1 LLVAAVG
8 FIAVDYYVLR
18 GAPTESAGRPAPAA
32 EPSSAS
38 ATAVDSRGAESSP
51 PIVAVLPFDNLSPNA
66 DDAYFASGLHDEILN
81 RLAKLKSLKVISR
94 TSVLRYAENRPP
106 LPQIAAELNA
116 DAIMEGSVR
125 YAGDRILVTAQLIDP
140 ATDTHVWT
148 ETYPGDL
155 SDLEQLFAIQADIA
169 MNVANALN
177 AELSPEDRTILARMP
192 TGSREAYELY
202 LASLDN
208 SQVLDLA
215 SAMEQLERAVELD
228 PNFAEAWA
236 AKAAAQVNYQALL
249 PPEKGTELR
258 ANARRDALHA
268 VELAPASAEVRGVYA
283 FVLSQLG
290 EWIEAER
297 AYRATRALGG
307 EPANGGNVFQQLSVG
322 DFVGAKA
329 STQLLVERDPL
340 NPGSLAF
347 LLMSHGLLGATR
359 EEIETYEKGEA
370 LFREWFGVLFE
381 FYFRLGRRDF
391 EHVRAAVANSSPTEL
406 LRIGGDYLDSA
417 EAGLA
422 EIRRL
427 SGEAAYNTNVAR
439 VNLALWAAFFGDD
452 ELALSLVTAALKES
466 RVNTYWIWMPLFER
480 MRQLPAFKTLVR
492 DLGLVDYWREYGWP
506 EICQPTQGDD
516 FACR

>member
-1 LLVAAVG
+1 
-8 FIAVDYYVLR
+8 
-18 GAPTESAGRPAPAA
+18 
-32 EPSSAS
+32 
-38 ATAVDSRGAESSP
+38 
-51 PIVAVLPFDNLSPNA
+51 
-66 DDAYFASGLHDEILN
+66 
-81 RLAKLKSLKVISR
+81 
-94 TSVLRYAENRPP
+94 
-106 LPQIAAELNA
+106 
-116 DAIMEGSVR
+116 
-125 YAGDRILVTAQLIDP
+125 
-140 ATDTHVWT
+140 
-148 ETYPGDL
+148 
-155 SDLEQLFAIQADIA
+155 
-169 MNVANALN
+169 
-177 AELSPEDRTILARMP
+177 
-192 TGSREAYELY
+192 
-202 LASLDN
+202 
-208 SQVLDLA
+208 
-215 SAMEQLERAVELD
+215 
-228 PNFAEAWA
+228 
-236 AKAAAQVNYQALL
+236 
-249 PPEKGTELR
+249 
-258 ANARRDALHA
+258 
-268 VELAPASAEVRGVYA
+268 
-283 FVLSQLG
+283 
-290 EWIEAER
+290 
-297 AYRATRALGG
+297 
-307 EPANGGNVFQQLSVG
+307 
-322 DFVGAKA
+322 
-329 STQLLVERDPL
+329 
-340 NPGSLAF
+340 
-347 LLMSHGLLGATR
+347 MSHGLLGATR